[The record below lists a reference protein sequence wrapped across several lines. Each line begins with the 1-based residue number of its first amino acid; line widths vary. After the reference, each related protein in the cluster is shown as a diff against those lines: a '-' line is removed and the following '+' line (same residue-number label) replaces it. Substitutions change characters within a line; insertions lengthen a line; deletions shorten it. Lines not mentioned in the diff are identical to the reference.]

1 VSPQDGESVST
12 TPTLIWNLSPGAL
25 WHTLQ
30 ASTSRYFI
38 TNILNE
44 TARTDTSFQLA
55 GLLPDT
61 VYYWRVSFTDS
72 SGTSTWSDTW
82 SFRTTHP
89 TGFEQGSEFPYD
101 FGMSQTYPN
110 PFNGISN
117 FEFRILKSSDVSLI
131 IYDLLGRQVASLVDE
146 ELSPGNYTRQWDATG
161 QPSGVYFYRLLA
173 GHFSETGKVLLLK

>member
-1 VSPQDGESVST
+1 
-12 TPTLIWNLSPGAL
+12 
-25 WHTLQ
+25 
-30 ASTSRYFI
+30 
-38 TNILNE
+38 
-44 TARTDTSFQLA
+44 
-55 GLLPDT
+55 
-61 VYYWRVSFTDS
+61 
-72 SGTSTWSDTW
+72 
-82 SFRTTHP
+82 
-89 TGFEQGSEFPYD
+89 
-101 FGMSQTYPN
+101 MSQTYPN